1 MSQSLIVVATSR
13 TPPLMRR
20 ATRARRY
27 VTPRHGTRWALM
39 RRAPPLSRQGTTHR
53 IDGDLDAA
61 RTLIVDFL
69 RKAGLVTAV
78 VLEPGMGRT
87 TTAVN
92 GGGDRFATDGL
103 VAVVALK
110 NT

>member
-1 MSQSLIVVATSR
+1 
-13 TPPLMRR
+13 
-20 ATRARRY
+20 
-27 VTPRHGTRWALM
+27 M